1 MSLLFK
7 VQNKIVI
14 PNEET
19 LLVPPFKEI
28 WDRDKDKN
36 KGMAIKEFAYI
47 EFMTSMLRS
56 NPYREYSE
64 GKKEDVILRDVIND
78 PEWKPDSLVEAGC
91 RKLIEFQEEG
101 SITYSYWMSN
111 KKAAEKMI
119 NFFNNFDIDER
130 NTKTL
135 NPIYKPKDITGAI
148 ADATRT
154 LETLNK
160 LKSKVDE
167 EVFESS
173 RNKSGKIISPF
184 AKND

>member
-7 VQNKIVI
+7 IQNKVVI

-19 LLVPPFKEI
+19 LLIPPFKQI

-36 KGMAIKEFAYI
+36 KGTAIKEFAYI
-47 EFMTSMLRS
+47 EFMTSMLKS

-64 GKKEDVILRDVIND
+64 DKKEDKILEDIIGD
-78 PEWKPDSLVEAGC
+78 PKWVPDALVKTGC
-91 RKLIEFQEEG
+91 RKIIEFQEEG
-101 SITYSYWMSN
+101 SITYTYWMSN
-111 KKAAEKMI
+111 KKAAEKLI
-119 NFFNNFDIDER
+119 TFFNDFNMDER
-130 NTKTL
+130 NMKTL

-148 ADATRT
+148 ADATKT

-167 EVFESS
+167 EVYESS
-173 RNKSGKIISPF
+173 RNKSGKVISPF